1 MVEVIAMTGMD
12 NNYIVDRIRE
22 IWSKLSNDKRRFVDV
37 LLHALGRKV
46 LGETIAKEY
55 MPISDSEA
63 AKDSTAQLPQ
73 IHIIIQAVYLM
84 PNARLGDASKNPHPA
99 VVPYLAEALGS
110 IVERDT
116 VALLEYSEPYRELTD
131 STGAGGIEDAG
142 AYAEAYNLWI
152 EKTALY
158 LQECRSTVRA
168 VSFNEFTHLWDK
180 PSGLNYLATHYLLR
194 SKRGCDSRRVFIYD
208 KTYWENDILLNRL
221 FVEVQVQLEGGV
233 NVRVCSMEQLQQ
245 IGRGYYYPLLSF
257 GTYDRFAMGVLIPH
271 DTNPVVKLIHDEKQI
286 RDAISILDDIFDHA
300 EPGLRWTK
308 KHESLIKPRVG
319 DSINQRVGSLQEAIK
334 SRSLD

>member
-1 MVEVIAMTGMD
+1 MTGMN
-12 NNYIVDRIRE
+12 NNYVLERIRE
-22 IWSKLSNDKRRFVDV
+22 IWSKLSKDKRHFLDV
-37 LLHALGRKV
+37 LLHAAGRKL
-46 LGETIAKEY
+46 LGETLAEEY
-55 MPISDSEA
+55 MPLRSSESA
-63 AKDSTAQLPQ
+63 EESAAQLPQ
-73 IHIIIQAVYLM
+73 IHIIIEAVYLM
-84 PNARLGDASKNPHPA
+84 PDTRLDEASKNPHPA
-99 VVPYLAEALGS
+99 IVPYLAEALGS

-116 VALLEYSEPYRELTD
+116 AALLEYSKAYDEVGG
-131 STGAGGIEDAG
+131 SVGAVGIEDVG

-158 LQECRSTVRA
+158 LQECRRTVRA

-180 PSGLNYLATHYLLR
+180 PSGLDYLATHYLLR
-194 SKRGCDSRRVFIYD
+194 TKRGCDSRRVFIYD
-208 KTYWENDILLNRL
+208 KTYWENELLLRRL
-221 FVEVQVQLEGGV
+221 FAEVQVQLEAGV

-271 DTNPVVKLIHDEKQI
+271 DTNPVVKLIHDEERI
-286 RDAISILDDIFDHA
+286 RDAITILDDIFDHA

-308 KHESLIKPRVG
+308 KHATLVDSMVGEFIDMRV
-319 DSINQRVGSLQEAIK
+319 SSLQEAIR